1 MKKAK
6 DTIDKLNSDDIYI
19 DDIEKVES
27 YDLDELLKSHN
38 RDLQKQYTLRRKAEI
53 ENISVNIS
61 EFEDAITSIKNILAV
76 YQCEYNDSINT
87 IAEFDSKIKLCK
99 DKAKIEELNL
109 VREYYTAKVLIINNE
124 IELKNTR
131 ITLIEKMIEFL
142 KVKLENVNMYMQ

>member
-6 DTIDKLNSDDIYI
+6 NTTDTRETDNIHINNIESIESSNLDD
-19 DDIEKVES
+19 
-27 YDLDELLKSHN
+27 LLKINN
-38 RDLQKQYTLRRKAEI
+38 RDLQKQYTLRKKAEI

-61 EFEDAITSIKNILAV
+61 EFEEAINAIKGMLAV

-87 IAEFDSKIKLCK
+87 IAEFDSKIKLCAEA
-99 DKAKIEELNL
+99 DRIEELHL

-142 KVKLENVNMYMQ
+142 KTKLKNINIYMQ

>member
-61 EFEDAITSIKNILAV
+61 EF
-76 YQCEYNDSINT
+76 
-87 IAEFDSKIKLCK
+87 
-99 DKAKIEELNL
+99 
-109 VREYYTAKVLIINNE
+109 
-124 IELKNTR
+124 
-131 ITLIEKMIEFL
+131 
-142 KVKLENVNMYMQ
+142 